1 MKIAIS
7 NGPGWLAGG
16 VEIYLKALIP
26 ALIEFGHEVAIGYSK
41 KLPNEQ
47 YWPTGIASYNLS
59 SNDSKFGIKDFLD
72 GGLIYTTSNQSK
84 T

>member
-1 MKIAIS
+1 MAC
-7 NGPGWLAGG
+7 WR

-59 SNDSKFGIKDFLD
+59 SNDSKFGIKDFFRW
-72 GGLIYTTSNQSK
+72 GLIYTTSINQRPK
-84 T
+84 VLGQGN

>member
-26 ALIEFGHEVAIGYSK
+26 ALIESGHEVAIGYSK

-47 YWPTGIASYNLS
+47 Y
-59 SNDSKFGIKDFLD
+59 
-72 GGLIYTTSNQSK
+72 
-84 T
+84 